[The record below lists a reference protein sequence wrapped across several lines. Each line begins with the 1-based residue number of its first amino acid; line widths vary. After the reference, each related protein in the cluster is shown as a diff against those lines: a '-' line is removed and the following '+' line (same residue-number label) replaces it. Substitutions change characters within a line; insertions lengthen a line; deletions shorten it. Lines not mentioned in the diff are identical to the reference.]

1 MCMKTLK
8 IRSMTLG
15 EGREKL
21 ICPINA
27 PKLADALE
35 CAATIAHSHADA
47 AEYRAD
53 MSLDAHDPVVLME
66 NLRRVRL
73 ALGDMPLMFTYRT
86 DGAISPPALDVA
98 SRAALTESVIND
110 GVSDMI
116 DIEYSMPD
124 APRLISLARAS
135 GVASVLSRHDFGGM
149 PEEDELFTFVAEA
162 RRLGANVTKYAC
174 MVHTKAELL
183 RLLSFTERVTRDSD
197 AGLVIAVPMGQ
208 VGTPGRLVGGLFG
221 SCMSFCAFDAP
232 NAPGQVELERAYRAI
247 NALHG

>member
-35 CAATIAHSHADA
+35 CAAAIAHSHADA

-53 MSLDAHDPVVLME
+53 MSLDAHDPIALME

-86 DGAISPPALDVA
+86 DGAISPPALDAA
-98 SRAALTESVIND
+98 SRAALTEIVIND
-110 GVSDMI
+110 GAADMI

-149 PEEDELFTFVAEA
+149 PEEDELFAFVAEA
-162 RRLGANVTKYAC
+162 RRIGADVTKYAC